1 MSFMDDFAEIEKLA
15 SLCNDKHVE
24 QYGSKREATE
34 SSGKELVPVDVSTGT
49 ADQIRQPRIEKA
61 VRKLIELIEGVI
73 QRSSKD
79 CSSTVVLSGGDEEN
93 GQGTLSGYV
102 ARAFLWN
109 TSELT
114 SVLQNFV
121 FACNELLYGSTDVES
136 FVHDLQVTLDW
147 IMNHC
152 FSLRDVSDMK
162 EAIMKHLEL
171 NNSDGLEIVAVGS
184 HTGIHTTDEPKTP
197 ENVQTS
203 LLTDSSCVDIK
214 PDVSKQRTCNE
225 VAISKFEGIEE
236 KASHLRAELNELKES
251 RKIMVHVDGKSTMTE
266 CITHESI
273 FISGQNTGKQEGVS
287 CLEPKHQLERCST
300 KQGSKSVTENEDK
313 DLQELEIST
322 ASEKLIECRETIINL
337 GKQLKALASPKDAIL
352 FDQVLQTAVRS
363 ERKPRSQSLSE
374 MLSME
379 DGGFYYSGSP
389 KTKEI
394 ICTEPS
400 ASGEGNRPADD
411 EGDGGSAA
419 ACSSSHPMP
428 VAPHVKQ
435 ACRVNRTCKGE
446 ADVKVVTL
454 AVVPRKQKGNGGL
467 LKRILTG
474 RRKEA
479 MAKPQVVLS
488 S

>member
-1 MSFMDDFAEIEKLA
+1 MS
-15 SLCNDKHVE
+15 
-24 QYGSKREATE
+24 
-34 SSGKELVPVDVSTGT
+34 
-49 ADQIRQPRIEKA
+49 
-61 VRKLIELIEGVI
+61 
-73 QRSSKD
+73 
-79 CSSTVVLSGGDEEN
+79 
-93 GQGTLSGYV
+93 
-102 ARAFLWN
+102 
-109 TSELT
+109 
-114 SVLQNFV
+114 
-121 FACNELLYGSTDVES
+121 
-136 FVHDLQVTLDW
+136 
-147 IMNHC
+147 
-152 FSLRDVSDMK
+152 
-162 EAIMKHLEL
+162 
-171 NNSDGLEIVAVGS
+171 
-184 HTGIHTTDEPKTP
+184 
-197 ENVQTS
+197 
-203 LLTDSSCVDIK
+203 
-214 PDVSKQRTCNE
+214 
-225 VAISKFEGIEE
+225 
-236 KASHLRAELNELKES
+236 
-251 RKIMVHVDGKSTMTE
+251 
-266 CITHESI
+266 
-273 FISGQNTGKQEGVS
+273 
-287 CLEPKHQLERCST
+287 
-300 KQGSKSVTENEDK
+300 
-313 DLQELEIST
+313 QELEIST

-400 ASGEGNRPADD
+400 APGEGNRPADD

-479 MAKPQVVLS
+479 MAKQQVVLS